1 MNIQGWFPRRLTGFI
16 SVQSKW
22 LSRVFS
28 NTAIGKHQFFGTHAS
43 LWTSSIPIHNYWKI
57 IALTIMDLC
66 GKVIALFFNMLYRFV
81 IVFLPRNKQLLISW
95 LQSLSSV
102 ILEPKKIKFV
112 FVSLF
117 SPSTC
122 HEVVGLNSMILVFL
136 MLSSKAVFSLYSFTL
151 IKRLF
156 SSSSFSAI
164 RVVSSTCPKLLFL
177 PTILIPAMIHPAC
190 DGFKLVI

>member
-1 MNIQGWFPRRLTGFI
+1 MNIQGWFPRRLTGLI

-22 LSRVFS
+22 LSRLFS
-28 NTAIGKHQFFGTHAS
+28 NTTIWKHHFFGTHTS
-43 LWTSSIPIHNYWKI
+43 LWTSSLPIHNYWKI

-66 GKVIALFFNMLYRFV
+66 GKVIALFLNMLYRFV
-81 IVFLPRNKQLLISW
+81 IASLLRNKQLLISW

-112 FVSLF
+112 PVSLF

-122 HEVVGLNSMILVFL
+122 HEVVGLNSMVLVFFFL
-136 MLSSKAVFSLYSFTL
+136 ILSFRAVLSLYCFTL

-164 RVVSSTCPKLLFL
+164 RVVSSTYPKLLFL
-177 PTILIPAMIHPAC
+177 PTILIPAC
-190 DGFKLVI
+190 DSSSLW